1 MFMRVVLQRAKNARV
16 LVDEEVVGEIDK
28 GLVVLVGMTHDDTI
42 DDLKYMVNKLINL
55 RIFEDDQGK
64 MNLSLKD
71 VSGSILSIS
80 QFTLYGD
87 TRKGR
92 RPNLMQAARPE
103 QANKLYETFNQMIR
117 DEGIDVATGQ
127 FGAMMQVELTNDGP
141 VTLMI
146 DTDE

>member
-1 MFMRVVLQRAKNARV
+1 MFMRVVIQRAKNARV

-80 QFTLYGD
+80 QFTLYGED
-87 TRKGR
+87 RKSTRL
-92 RPNLMQAARPE
+92 NSSH
-103 QANKLYETFNQMIR
+103 
-117 DEGIDVATGQ
+117 VAISY
-127 FGAMMQVELTNDGP
+127 AV
-141 VTLMI
+141 
-146 DTDE
+146 